1 MSAELPPVREVRSG
15 FLLGLG
21 CVVALVL
28 GALAFFGRQ
37 QAGVPRPGEAARAV
51 AAKTVRTNTGHP
63 VRSSAKL
70 QLDEAGNILPDA
82 PELGPK
88 VLADLNQVKFAE
100 LQALAEE
107 LGCADK
113 SRLFGFSAS
122 AEKALDEMMKEPRW
136 KQLDQEI
143 DALAESW
150 PEANQEERQV
160 ILDRTSAFW
169 DQGIIEARRRLA
181 ALR

>member
-1 MSAELPPVREVRSG
+1 M
-15 FLLGLG
+15 
-21 CVVALVL
+21 
-28 GALAFFGRQ
+28 
-37 QAGVPRPGEAARAV
+37 
-51 AAKTVRTNTGHP
+51 
-63 VRSSAKL
+63 
-70 QLDEAGNILPDA
+70 
-82 PELGPK
+82 
-88 VLADLNQVKFAE
+88 ADLVNVKFAE

-122 AEKALDEMMKEPRW
+122 AEKALEEMMKDPRW
-136 KQLDQEI
+136 KQLGQEI

-169 DQGIIEARRRLA
+169 DQGIIEARRRLS